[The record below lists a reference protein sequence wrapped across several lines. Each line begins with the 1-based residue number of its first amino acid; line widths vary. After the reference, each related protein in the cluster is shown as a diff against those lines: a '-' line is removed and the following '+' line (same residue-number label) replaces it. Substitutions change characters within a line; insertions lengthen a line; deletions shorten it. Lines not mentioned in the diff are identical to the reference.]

1 MSVASRFARIAV
13 RHLHRAAPLALLLS
27 LVPAAASCSLGV
39 FERTSCKS
47 DGDCVSALGPG
58 NVCVEDGFCGQGENS
73 CSSTADCRTRLGF
86 GFICGGGGLCEAVE
100 PLNRCTKTF
109 PENLFDSPTL
119 GNAVVIGNLMD
130 RSLETHQARENSAQL
145 AVDQANAAGGLE
157 GRTFGQVFCTVEE
170 NTTYDELA
178 RADAAVASATW
189 LTQTLGVPA
198 IVGPAASGDASAVF
212 AAIREDGV
220 LLISPSATSPALTG
234 EDNTEPTDESPGL
247 LWRTCPPDSIQG
259 KVMAEDLRSR
269 DVDTVEVVY
278 QQGAYGE
285 ELSRVFQEEFAAQG
299 GTPDSSPNVYMDPTE
314 IGPLASQLAD
324 TGAQEVVF
332 ISSQAADVA
341 AFLNAASVGDLL
353 VKYETKG
360 IFLTDAAANADVL
373 MNAQADLFPN
383 VRGTRPARPT
393 GPVNAAFNGA
403 YASAFGGEDVS
414 KFSFTAHAFDA
425 AWLVLYGSAWS
436 QLQLGEIS
444 GIGIARGLRKVSGP
458 GETVEVGG
466 SKYKSVIQAFRNGN
480 AVDVVGASGE
490 LNYDPAIEETTAP
503 IEVWRINQCMP
514 EAPAFESLM
523 VGEIPGPCP

>member
-1 MSVASRFARIAV
+1 VCWRWA
-13 RHLHRAAPLALLLS
+13 LALL
-27 LVPAAASCSLGV
+27 VPALTSCSLGV
-39 FERTSCKS
+39 FERTSCKI
-47 DGDCVSALGPG
+47 DGECVSALGPG
-58 NVCVEDGFCGQGENS
+58 HVCVEDGFCGVGENS
-73 CSSTADCRTRLGF
+73 CTSSADCRGRLGF
-86 GFICGGGGLCEAVE
+86 GFICGAGGLCEAVE

-109 PENLFDSPTL
+109 PENLFASPSL

-145 AVDQANAAGGLE
+145 AVSQANAAGGLE
-157 GRTFGQVFCTVEE
+157 GRTFAQVFCTVEE
-170 NTTYDELA
+170 NTMFDELP

-189 LTQTLGVPA
+189 LVETLGVPA

-212 AAIREDGV
+212 AAIREKGT

-234 EDNTEPTDESPGL
+234 EDETEPTDEQPGL

-259 KVMAEDLRSR
+259 KVMAEDLRAR
-269 DVDTVEVVY
+269 DVTTVEVVY

-285 ELSRVFQEEFAAQG
+285 ELSRVFQEEFTKQG
-299 GTPDSSPNVYMDPTE
+299 GTADSSPNVYMDPTE

-324 TGAQEVVF
+324 TAAEEVVF

-341 AFLNAASVGDLL
+341 AFLNAAGAGELL
-353 VKYETKG
+353 AKYQAKG

-373 MNAQADLFPN
+373 MTAQSDLFPN

-403 YASAFGGEDVS
+403 YASAYAGEDVS

-425 AWLVLYGSAWS
+425 AWLVMYGVAWS

-444 GIGIARGLRKVSGP
+444 GLGIARGLRRVSGP

-466 SKYKSVIQAFRNGN
+466 SKYKTVIQAFRNGN

-503 IEVWRINQCMP
+503 IEVWHINECMP
-514 EAPAFESLM
+514 AAPAFESLT
-523 VGEIPGPCP
+523 VGQIPEPCP